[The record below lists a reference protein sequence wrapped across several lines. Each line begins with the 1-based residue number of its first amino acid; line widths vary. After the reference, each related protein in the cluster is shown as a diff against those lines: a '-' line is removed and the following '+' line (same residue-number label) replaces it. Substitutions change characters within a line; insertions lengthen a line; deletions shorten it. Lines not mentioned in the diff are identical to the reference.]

1 VGEPGEDRQHLAAAL
16 RDLRSRAKLST
27 YQLGQVLGWSQGKVS
42 KMERGQTSADPDDV
56 AAWAR
61 ATGASPA
68 YAVELATLA
77 TAVADQME
85 SWRARQSRGL
95 AATRRQ
101 LAVIHQAMT
110 GYREFAP
117 NVVPDLLQTQAYA
130 ARVLELVG
138 ASRRS
143 EAEERMRRQV
153 MLLEPS
159 VRFRFVVTE
168 AVLRVSLGSP
178 NVMREQAAKI
188 LAMVRLPNVSLAVLS
203 ATSDA
208 VALQPSGFMIYDVPG
223 EPVVLLEL
231 LTQEIQLRAPR
242 DVQVY
247 EEAFALLEG
256 SALVGKEAIE
266 VVETIIK

>member
-1 VGEPGEDRQHLAAAL
+1 MGEPGEDRQYLATAL
-16 RDLRSRAKLST
+16 RDLRNRAKLST

-42 KMERGQTSADPDDV
+42 KMERGRTRADPDDV
-56 AAWAR
+56 TAWAQ

-77 TAVADQME
+77 TVVADQMR
-85 SWRARQSRGL
+85 SWHAPYGRGV

-101 LAVIHQAMT
+101 LAVIHQTMT

-117 NVVPDLLQTQAYA
+117 YVVPDLLQTQAYA

-153 MLLEPS
+153 VLLEPS

-168 AVLRVSLGSP
+168 AALGLSLGSLD
-178 NVMREQAAKI
+178 VMSEQAAKI
-188 LAMVRLPNVSLAVLS
+188 LAIVRLPNVSLAVLP

-208 VALQPSGFMIYDVPG
+208 AALQPSGFMIYDVPG

-231 LTQEIQLRAPR
+231 LTREIQLRTER

-247 EEAFALLEG
+247 GEAFARLES
-256 SALVGKEAIE
+256 SALVGKEAIQ
-266 VVETIIK
+266 IIGTMGE